1 MKLNIYLFF
10 FPIQMTTEEE
20 INIKYD
26 IERMLYLIDDLINDD
41 IHDFNAVAVMIVKQG
56 LKELIIN
63 HANPRSLLHADYDNL
78 I

>member
-1 MKLNIYLFF
+1 MAVLS
-10 FPIQMTTEEE
+10 EEE

-26 IERMLYLIDDLINDD
+26 IERLLYLIDDLINDE
-41 IHDFNAVAVMIVKQG
+41 IHDFKAVAVMIVKQG

-63 HANPRSLLHADYDNL
+63 HANPRSLLYADYDNL